1 LTLAAFAAERRV
13 AAPCC
18 GAVAAGRPASIDI
31 SCAQQQARSSSDGTD
46 RQTDRQT
53 DRHPSVTQT
62 LAVPHYYASSANK

>member
-46 RQTDRQT
+46 RQTDR
-53 DRHPSVTQT
+53 HPSVTQT